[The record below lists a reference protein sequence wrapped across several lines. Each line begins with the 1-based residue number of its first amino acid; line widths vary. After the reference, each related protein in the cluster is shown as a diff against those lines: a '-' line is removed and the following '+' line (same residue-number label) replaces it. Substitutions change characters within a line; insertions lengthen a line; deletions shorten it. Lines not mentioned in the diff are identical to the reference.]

1 MDNKNNNNLD
11 LIMQISDDVI
21 SCTNCELSHTRKNAV
36 PGEGS
41 ASARVV
47 FVGEAPGRFEDV
59 QGKPFVGPAGKILE
73 GALLNAKISRSQ
85 VFITNIVKCRPP
97 GNRRPKRDEIIMCND
112 YLNKQIS
119 VINPK
124 IVCILGATAYSSLL
138 GGKEITLNRGKL
150 LNINGRDYFLTIHPA
165 ATLYRRSLLRVL
177 EEDMLKL
184 SKLIFE

>member
-73 GALLNAKISRSQ
+73 ADTVKRENIQ
-85 VFITNIVKCRPP
+85 V
-97 GNRRPKRDEIIMCND
+97 
-112 YLNKQIS
+112 
-119 VINPK
+119 
-124 IVCILGATAYSSLL
+124 SSFHNQYC
-138 GGKEITLNRGKL
+138 K
-150 LNINGRDYFLTIHPA
+150 
-165 ATLYRRSLLRVL
+165 
-177 EEDMLKL
+177 M
-184 SKLIFE
+184 